1 MEVDICKYDLCSIQ
15 LSTEPTTT
23 YTRGSYMVVDKK
35 AREKVK
41 IVDDPGIYG
50 AIKWAHICT

>member
-50 AIKWAHICT
+50 AIK